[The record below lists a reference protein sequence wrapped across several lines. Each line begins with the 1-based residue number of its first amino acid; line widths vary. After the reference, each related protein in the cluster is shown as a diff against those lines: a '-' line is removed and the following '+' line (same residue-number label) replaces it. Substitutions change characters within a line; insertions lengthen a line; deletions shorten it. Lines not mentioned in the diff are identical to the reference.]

1 MAALRIGVVGAGTMG
16 RGIVQLFAAAGH
28 EVLCYDAN
36 GDAAKAAM
44 AQVLGLLER
53 NVEKGRMTRADLE
66 SAAARM
72 RVTGALDEF
81 AACDVVIEAVVED
94 LAVKIEL
101 FRKLEAIVTNQ
112 AILATNT
119 SSLSVSAIAAGCRH
133 PARVAGL
140 HFFNPVPLM
149 KIAEI
154 IPGLKTDGA
163 ITEKLRALIVATGHR
178 AVVAADQPGFLVNH
192 AGRGLYTEGLRL
204 LEERVADVADIDRL
218 LRDAAGFR
226 MGPFEL
232 LDLTGLDVSARV
244 MDSIYEQFHQEPR
257 FRPSPLVP
265 PRVAAGL
272 FGRKTRQGWYAYESA
287 GTAPAQSAISGGRE
301 RGSCAAEQGAAEPRN
316 AERRNAERGTAAPA
330 FRVWIDP
337 AADEGSAIAAL
348 VAAAGGDVC
357 GSPVNVDL
365 ILVQFWGG
373 DATGYAQTQG
383 LDVRRCVAVDP
394 LPGLTRRRTLMQTV
408 ATSREARDVAR
419 TVFAGDGVGYTI
431 INDSL
436 GFVVQRVL
444 AMIVNIAADLA
455 QRGIATV
462 ADIEAAVTLGLGYPH
477 GPLSWGDRIGAQH
490 ILRILDKQ
498 LEASGDPRYRASP
511 WLRRRAA
518 CGLSLLSP
526 EPER

>member
-1 MAALRIGVVGAGTMG
+1 MAALRIGVVGLGTMG

-28 EVLCYDAN
+28 EVLCYDAIAE
-36 GDAAKAAM
+36 AAKAGVG
-44 AQVLGLLER
+44 QVQGLLER
-53 NVEKGRMTRADLE
+53 NVEKGRMTRADFE
-66 SAAARM
+66 SAAVRM
-72 RVTGALDEF
+72 HVAGTLEEF
-81 AACDVVIEAVVED
+81 AACDIVIEAVVED

-101 FRKLEAIVTNQ
+101 LRRLEALLGDQ

-119 SSLSVSAIAAGCRH
+119 SSLSVSAIAAGCRL

-154 IPGLKTDGA
+154 IPGLKTAGA
-163 ITEKLRALIVATGHR
+163 VTEKLRALIVATGHR

-232 LDLTGLDVSARV
+232 MNLTGLDVSGRV
-244 MDSIYEQFHQEPR
+244 MESIYEQFHQEPR
-257 FRPSPLVP
+257 FRPSSLVA

-272 FGRKTRQGWYAYESA
+272 FGRKTQQGWYTYESA
-287 GTAPAQSAISGGRE
+287 ATATGAHSAVSEGRE
-301 RGSCAAEQGAAEPRN
+301 RGHAEGVA
-316 AERRNAERGTAAPA
+316 AAPG

-337 AADEGSAIAAL
+337 AAHESSAMAAL
-348 VAAAGGDVC
+348 VAAAGGEVC
-357 GSPVNVDL
+357 GSPARVDL
-365 ILVQFWGG
+365 ILLQFWGG
-373 DATGYAQTQG
+373 DATGYARAQG
-383 LDVRRCVAVDP
+383 LDARRCIAVDP

-408 ATSREARDVAR
+408 ATSPEARDAAR
-419 TVFAGDGVGYTI
+419 AVFASDGVGFTI
-431 INDSL
+431 INDSV

-444 AMIVNIAADLA
+444 AMIVNIAADIA

-462 ADIEAAVTLGLGYPH
+462 ADIEAAVTLGLGYPY
-477 GPLSWGDRIGAQH
+477 GPLSWGDRIGAER
-490 ILRILDKQ
+490 IVMILDKHLQ
-498 LEASGDPRYRASP
+498 ASGDPRYRASP